1 MKTLAALNTAWAA
14 DDAHTQVMKDPAA
27 MGGINLSISL
37 GTNQSSSKSEQNGS
51 TAAGSTVAAGG
62 DVSIVSSG
70 GTRNN
75 DLTVQGSQ
83 ITAGNDALLK
93 ADGNILLVGA
103 QNTMEQH
110 STNKSISGSI
120 GIGISFGGEKNGL
133 SFNASASQSRG
144 NADGND
150 LVWSNTHLT
159 AGNQVSLISGKDTTI
174 RGAVVSGDKVKA
186 DVGGDL
192 NVESLQDTSTFAS
205 QQKSMSAGISICIP
219 PVCAGA
225 ATASFSSTNSKQ
237 KSNFA
242 SVIEQS
248 GIRAGDGGF
257 DINVRG
263 NTDLKGGV
271 IASSD
276 KAIADGK
283 NSLTTGTLT
292 VSDIHNFS
300 EASAK
305 TSGVDLSSD
314 MLDGKLGTAKALLA
328 NSLNNGS
335 DSDSESSDTRSAIS
349 AGTLVI
355 TNAERQRVV
364 GGMTVDQTIAN
375 LNRNTEAAHAAVE
388 RLDVAEMGRKV
399 EAEQEIKREFYH
411 QVSLLADEAYRKI
424 FLEKARVYEVLK
436 DENGKARVKDGK
448 VEYRELSD
456 EEKQHLKKGPD
467 NKVHIANNGIFN
479 DADGAAKYAE
489 QHSSAD
495 TGPQYLIH
503 FEKANNFTSE
513 LMIAAYQKNLENDFW
528 GLSNATVQTKEYMVQ
543 FGQSGLHIDG
553 HSRGTLTTGSAM
565 ESLARDPANA
575 GILGK
580 TSMNFFG
587 AAYGVQ
593 KADSLL
599 GVLQNRSGLDSESQR
614 EAMELRYQNHTFD
627 PVARLP
633 LVGFNAATGGTVP
646 DGSVRVWE
654 WLKVLGGDKTVHNCY
669 GKGGEACKPF
679 WGDSTDGMPH
689 FKRAGE

>member
-1 MKTLAALNTAWAA
+1 M
-14 DDAHTQVMKDPAA
+14 
-27 MGGINLSISL
+27 
-37 GTNQSSSKSEQNGS
+37 
-51 TAAGSTVAAGG
+51 
-62 DVSIVSSG
+62 
-70 GTRNN
+70 
-75 DLTVQGSQ
+75 
-83 ITAGNDALLK
+83 
-93 ADGNILLVGA
+93 
-103 QNTMEQH
+103 
-110 STNKSISGSI
+110 
-120 GIGISFGGEKNGL
+120 
-133 SFNASASQSRG
+133 
-144 NADGND
+144 
-150 LVWSNTHLT
+150 
-159 AGNQVSLISGKDTTI
+159 
-174 RGAVVSGDKVKA
+174 
-186 DVGGDL
+186 
-192 NVESLQDTSTFAS
+192 
-205 QQKSMSAGISICIP
+205 
-219 PVCAGA
+219 
-225 ATASFSSTNSKQ
+225 
-237 KSNFA
+237 
-242 SVIEQS
+242 IEQS

-292 VSDIHNFS
+292 VSDIHNVS

-328 NSLNNGS
+328 NSINNGS
-335 DSDSESSDTRSAIS
+335 DSDSADSDTRSAIS

-375 LNRNTEAAHAAVE
+375 LNRNTEAAHVAVG

-399 EAEQEIKREFYH
+399 AAEQEIKREFYH

-424 FLEKARVYEVLK
+424 FIEKARVYEVSK
-436 DENGKARVKDGK
+436 DKEGK
-448 VEYRELSD
+448 VQRRELSD
-456 EEKQHLKKGPD
+456 EEKMNLKKGPD
-467 NKVHIANNGIFN
+467 GKVHIANNGIFN
-479 DADGAAKYAE
+479 DIDGAAKYAE

-495 TGPQYLIH
+495 SGPQYLIH
-503 FEKANNFTSE
+503 FEQANNFTSE

-528 GLSNATVQTKEYMVQ
+528 GLSNATVQTKDYMTQ

-565 ESLARDPANA
+565 ESLARDPANV

-587 AAYGVQ
+587 AAYSVQ

-599 GVLQNRSGLDSESQR
+599 GVLQSRSGVSSESQR
-614 EAMELRYQNHTFD
+614 EAMELRYQNHNLD

-633 LVGFNAATGGTVP
+633 LVGFNPATGGTVP

-669 GKGGEACKPF
+669 GNGGPACKPF
-679 WGDSTDGMPH
+679 WKDSTDGVPH